1 MKSFIYYLLGMI
13 CLFVACFILGKY
25 DLCWNDWELWAITFS
40 FVFGTILSWEAN
52 NE

>member
-1 MKSFIYYLLGMI
+1 MKSFICHLLSLI
-13 CLFVACFILGKY
+13 CLVIAYIILGKY
-25 DLCWNDWELWAITFS
+25 DLHYNDWELWAITFS